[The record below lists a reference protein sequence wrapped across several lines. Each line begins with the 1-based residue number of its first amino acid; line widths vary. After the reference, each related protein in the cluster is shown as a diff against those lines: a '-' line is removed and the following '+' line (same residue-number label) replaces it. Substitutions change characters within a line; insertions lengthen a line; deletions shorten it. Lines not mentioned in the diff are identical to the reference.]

1 MADDE
6 DPVLVKVETVFRAL
20 GASDPK
26 EDIGKARLLLRILM
40 LLEQRGPD
48 RAAAMARTGIGEDE
62 RSDLEARRLRRFT
75 VQRLAEIADLLSGTW
90 TLQVIQGGRRNVPE

>member
-6 DPVLVKVETVFRAL
+6 DLVLVKVETVFRAL

-26 EDIGKARLLLRILM
+26 EDIRKARLLLRILM
-40 LLEQRGPD
+40 LLEQRGPET
-48 RAAAMARTGIGEDE
+48 AAVMARTGIGEDE
-62 RSDLEARRLRRFT
+62 LSDLQARRLRRFT

-90 TLQVIQGGRRNVPE
+90 TPQVIQGGRRHVPE